1 MFWCLPAKIFLF
13 LSVTSDLHFAV
24 ILRLNSTNKFN
35 LLEFSTRLDVG
46 NHSVICE
53 LSAIWCFWDDQVMP
67 SFFVILTTPKVFA
80 VSMVIL
86 FRIFSLFLASF
97 TLNGITLGFIFKLTV
112 KFYKIQIHHFS
123 LIWLLPWN
131 CFSIKSV
138 ESKLKICTS
147 ITCSTADLKSSVMV
161 GRGKNK
167 FCLCLRNYGPNYIS
181 TWTNWS

>member
-1 MFWCLPAKIFLF
+1 MLEIILSLSILVCHLWAFGHLVFLRWPGHAF
-13 LSVTSDLHFAV
+13 
-24 ILRLNSTNKFN
+24 I
-35 LLEFSTRLDVG
+35 
-46 NHSVICE
+46 I
-53 LSAIWCFWDDQVMP
+53 
-67 SFFVILTTPKVFA
+67 VILTTPKVFA
-80 VSMVIL
+80 VSIVVL

-97 TLNGITLGFIFKLTV
+97 TSNGITLGFIFKLTV